1 LLQWECDTQVDEMCV
16 VVVVAAVAAG
26 RWPGLSRR
34 AICPHHHPTWLQ
46 DPQDQHEPIF
56 LDLTV
61 CTLFASQVKSTDFQP
76 GVVELADSRN
86 PSTCNGASGTMAPQ
100 LPLKVLFV
108 CYIAVAIASGV
119 IAGAAKKP
127 NIVWVLTDDQDQVR
141 F

>member
-1 LLQWECDTQVDEMCV
+1 VRGGGGGGGGRG
-16 VVVVAAVAAG
+16 VVAGGSHVEPSVHITTRHG
-26 RWPGLSRR
+26 CRT
-34 AICPHHHPTWLQ
+34 HT
-46 DPQDQHEPIF
+46 QDQHEPIF

-61 CTLFASQVKSTDFQP
+61 CTLFASQVKSTDFQL
-76 GVVELADSRN
+76 GVVELADSHNRG
-86 PSTCNGASGTMAPQ
+86 TCNGASATMAPR

>member
-1 LLQWECDTQVDEMCV
+1 VRGGGGGRGGGG
-16 VVVVAAVAAG
+16 VVAGGSHVEPSVHITTRHG
-26 RWPGLSRR
+26 CRTHR
-34 AICPHHHPTWLQ
+34 
-46 DPQDQHEPIF
+46 QDQQEPIF

-61 CTLFASQVKSTDFQP
+61 CTLFASQVKSTDFQL
-76 GVVELADSRN
+76 ELADSHN
-86 PSTCNGASGTMAPQ
+86 PSTCNGASATMAPQ